1 MKYHIDLEPSIIQL
15 ASVFDKAGLTLYLS
29 GESLAAK
36 ILGKPFG
43 ELEVCSGAT
52 PNKVT
57 DLLRSSKSTRVLPS
71 SDSPEIVY
79 ILLKN
84 PPGKPLPSSM

>member
-52 PNKVT
+52 PI
-57 DLLRSSKSTRVLPS
+57 R
-71 SDSPEIVY
+71 
-79 ILLKN
+79 
-84 PPGKPLPSSM
+84 